1 MAANDLDSNFSRL
14 FILDRRTNTQFLV
27 DTGADLCVFPRAMI
41 RDPIAKTGYE
51 LSAANGTPIATYGT
65 TTITLNL
72 GLRRD
77 FTWRFVVADVAK
89 PIIGADFLA
98 HYGLL
103 VDIRNQRLIDQ
114 LSSINA
120 KGTPDQEDA
129 PSIKTVRGASVYHG
143 ILQRFPA
150 ITRPS
155 GTPMEISHD
164 TRHYIRTSPG
174 PSIACRPRRLA
185 PDRLQI
191 AKKEFEVMV
200 HLGIARPSQ
209 SSWASPLHLVPKK
222 GSDSWRPCGDYRAL
236 NARTV
241 PDRYPIRHI
250 EDFAQTL
257 RGKNIF
263 STIDLVRAYNQI
275 PVATE
280 DIPKTAITTPFGLFE
295 FPFMTFGLRN
305 AAQTFQRFIDEV
317 LRGLDF
323 CYAYIDDIL
332 VASNN
337 EAEHR
342 EHLEA
347 LFERLQKFNIIINP
361 SKCVFGMSEVKF
373 LGYTVS
379 EAGTR
384 PTTEKVETILD
395 FPEPVSA
402 KQLRRFLGMINFYR
416 RFIPKAAHT
425 QAPLNDLLTDKIKG
439 NQPVAWTPEA
449 RKAFRLCKEDLSQAA
464 LLAHPEPNGTLAV
477 TCDASDFM
485 VGAALHQRIGNAWE
499 PLSFFSTKLSPA
511 EQKYSAFDREL
522 LAIYRAIKHFQHL
535 LEGRHFTIYTD
546 HKPLTYAFADKMD
559 RRTPKQIRQLAFIS
573 EFTTDIQHIAGR
585 DNVVADALSRIELVE
600 KPIDYEALAASQTTD
615 AELQAL
621 MQSPSGLTI
630 KRLGMPGSTA
640 RVFCDVST
648 GSVCPYLTIP
658 YRRSAFDA
666 LHGLAHP
673 GVNATVKLVTE
684 RYVWPAIKAD
694 CREWTRACIPCQ
706 RNKTTRHVTAPLGSF
721 PRPSERFEHIHID
734 IIILPMSE
742 GYRYCLT
749 CVDRFTRW
757 PEAIPLRDQEAATVA
772 RAFYE
777 GWISRFG
784 TPLRIT
790 TDQGRQFEAHLFKE
804 LNSLLGA
811 THLRTT
817 AYHPA
822 ANGMVERF
830 HRQLKAAIRSYQ
842 HHRWTEVLPTIL
854 LGIRSA
860 WKEDLKSTSAGL
872 VYGQLLRLPG
882 EFMAPSPRNDDA
894 TDFAE
899 QLRGHFRKIGPT
911 DGTKHGNPR
920 VFVYKELDNCKYVFL
935 RRDSSKTIL
944 QPPYDGPYE
953 VVSRNSKTFTL
964 KIDNKLRVVSINRI
978 KPAYITS
985 EEIAIL
991 PDQTQFLP
999 LGRHTQ
1005 SDNETARDS
1014 TPPPPPV
1021 TNAQHTYTVPLVPA
1035 HNTEPTARFST
1046 RSGRR
1051 VRFPE
1056 RFQAGFA

>member
-1 MAANDLDSNFSRL
+1 
-14 FILDRRTNTQFLV
+14 
-27 DTGADLCVFPRAMI
+27 MI
-41 RDPIAKTGYE
+41 RDPVSKTGYE
-51 LSAANGTPIATYGT
+51 LAAANGTPIATYGT
-65 TTITLNL
+65 KTLTLNL

-77 FTWRFVVADVAK
+77 FTWRFVVADVSK

-98 HYGLL
+98 HFGLL

-114 LSSINA
+114 ISTITS
-120 KGTPDQEDA
+120 KGTPVQEDS
-129 PSIKTVRGASVYHG
+129 PSVKTVHGGSVYHEL
-143 ILQRFPA
+143 LQRFPA

-155 GTPMEISHD
+155 GTPSDVTHG
-164 TRHYIRTSPG
+164 TRHHIRTSPG

-191 AKKEFEVMV
+191 AKKEFEAMV
-200 HLGIARPSQ
+200 SLGIAQPSQ
-209 SSWASPLHLVPKK
+209 SSWASPLHLIPKK
-222 GSDSWRPCGDYRAL
+222 GSDSWRSCGDYRAL
-236 NARTV
+236 NARTI

-295 FPFMTFGLRN
+295 FPYMTFGLRN

-332 VASNN
+332 VASSS
-337 EAEHR
+337 EAEHL
-342 EHLEA
+342 EHLDI
-347 LFERLQKFNIIINP
+347 LFNRIKKYSIVINP
-361 SKCVFGMSEVKF
+361 GKCVFGRSEVKF

-384 PTTEKVETILD
+384 PTTEKVKTIAEL
-395 FPEPVSA
+395 PEPVSA
-402 KQLRRFLGMINFYR
+402 KQLRRFLGTVNFYR

-425 QAPLNDLLTDKIKG
+425 QAPLNDLLAKNIKG
-439 NQPVAWTPEA
+439 NKPVAWTPEA
-449 RKAFRLCKEDLSQAA
+449 RKAFCQCKQDLAQAA

-477 TCDASDFM
+477 TCDASNCM
-485 VGAALHQRIGNAWE
+485 VGAALHQRIGNSWE

-522 LAIYRAIKHFQHL
+522 LAIYRSIKHFQHL
-535 LEGRHFTIYTD
+535 LEGRHFIIYND
-546 HKPLTYAFADKMD
+546 HKPLSYVFSDKTD
-559 RRTPKQIRQLAFIS
+559 KRTPKQIRYLTFIS
-573 EFTTDIQHIAGR
+573 EFTTDIRHISGR

-600 KPIDYEALAASQTTD
+600 KPIDFEALAASQLTD

-621 MQSPSGLTI
+621 MQSPSGLNV
-630 KRLGMPGSTA
+630 KRLEIPGSTA
-640 RVFCDVST
+640 KIFCDVST
-648 GSVCPYLTIP
+648 DSVRPFLTVP
-658 YRRSAFDA
+658 FRRPAFDA

-673 GVNATVKLVTE
+673 GINATVKLVTE

-706 RNKTTRHVTAPLGSF
+706 RNKITRHVSAPLGSF
-721 PRPSERFEHIHID
+721 PLPSARFEHVHID
-734 IIILPMSE
+734 IIILPISE

-777 GWISRFG
+777 GWVSRFG
-784 TPLRIT
+784 TPLKIT

-830 HRQLKAAIRSYQ
+830 HRQLKAAIRYYQ
-842 HHRWTEVLPTIL
+842 HHRWTETLPTIL

-860 WKEDLKSTSAGL
+860 WKEDTKSTSAEL
-872 VYGQLLRLPG
+872 VYGEPLRLPG
-882 EFMAPSPRNDDA
+882 EFMSPSSRGNDA
-894 TDFAE
+894 TKFAE
-899 QLRGHFRKIGPT
+899 QLRGHFREIGPT
-911 DGTKHGNPR
+911 DGTRHGNPR
-920 VFVYKELDNCKYVFL
+920 VFVYKDLLTCKYVFL
-935 RRDSSKTIL
+935 RRDSPKTIL
-944 QPPYDGPYE
+944 QSPYDGPYD
-953 VVSRNSKTFTL
+953 VVSRDNKTIKV
-964 KIDNKLRVVSINRI
+964 KIDNKLRLVSIDRV
-978 KPAYITS
+978 KPAYTIA
-985 EEIAIL
+985 EDIAIL
-991 PDQTQFLP
+991 PD
-999 LGRHTQ
+999 RTQ
-1005 SDNETARDS
+1005 SIPINGS
-1014 TPPPPPV
+1014 TPSDTEPARNTTVTTPV
-1021 TNAQHTYTVPLVPA
+1021 TNTQYTDTIPPVPTQHS
-1035 HNTEPTARFST
+1035 EPTARLST